1 MKANYKSTIIM
12 MLASFGSIA
21 QTQQFNSQGSH
32 SFVVPD
38 GVLSVKVEAIGG
50 GGGGGRVRGSSAR
63 ESGGGGGGAYARGI
77 VNVVAGDT
85 YDVGVGVA
93 GVQNGSV
100 SRHGGNSYFGSHS
113 SSDAST
119 TVRAEGAR
127 TLILSDGSDKNGAQ
141 GGKAANSV
149 GNKAK
154 YDGGN
159 GGTTNSND
167 YGGGGG
173 GAAGSNGPGGNGG
186 QGAAGIGTSS
196 YGGNGGAGGVS
207 GGDDDGTDGTNYGGG
222 GGGARKSF
230 SGSTVNR
237 YGSSGAGGIVI
248 VSWCTITDFSPAS
261 ICAGAGSTIT
271 VTGTNLTH
279 IDSVSVNGINV
290 PFTSVD
296 NTQFTITVPSGA
308 SSGNIIVHTGNGSSV
323 SQNILA
329 VNDYSVS
336 LSLAGATLTANYTG
350 TSAAV
355 YEWKNCVSGSFI
367 AGASSETFTPDQ
379 NGLYSVRITENGC
392 VTTSQCAVVSS
403 VSLNN
408 LNGSDLLIYP
418 NPSKEVVNIK
428 TVDHVA
434 DLIVL
439 TDLNGKRIME
449 IAPSDITTELQLN
462 DVDAGLYVV
471 TISIEGQTYRKQ
483 LSVAK

>member
-1 MKANYKSTIIM
+1 MV
-12 MLASFGSIA
+12 LASFGSIA
-21 QTQQFNSQGSH
+21 QTQQFNSPGTY

-38 GVLSVKVEAIGG
+38 GVVSVKVETIGG

-77 VNVVAGDT
+77 VNVIAGET

-113 SSDAST
+113 SSDASVV
-119 TVRAEGAR
+119 VRAEGGK
-127 TLILSDGSDKNGAQ
+127 TLLLSDGSDKNGAQ
-141 GGKAANSV
+141 GGKALNSV
-149 GNKAK
+149 GNKVK

-173 GAAGSNGPGGNGG
+173 GAAGSNGSGGDGG
-186 QGAAGIGTSS
+186 QGAAGIGASG

-207 GGDDDGTDGTNYGGG
+207 GGDDDGTEGSNYGGG

-237 YGSSGAGGIVI
+237 YGSSGAGGIVV
-248 VSWCTITDFSPAS
+248 VSWCTIAGFSPVS
-261 ICAGAGSTIT
+261 VCAGSAETIT
-271 VTGTNLTH
+271 ITGTNLTQ
-279 IDSVSVNGINV
+279 IDSVSVNGMNV
-290 PFTSVD
+290 PFTSID
-296 NTQFTITVPSGA
+296 NTQFTITVPSGIA
-308 SSGNIIVHTGNGSSV
+308 SGKISVHTGNGGSV
-323 SQNILA
+323 SQDILA

-336 LSLAGATLTANYTG
+336 LSVSGATLTADYTG
-350 TSAAV
+350 TAAAV
-355 YEWKNCVSGSFI
+355 YEWKNCVSGSFVP
-367 AGASSETFTPDQ
+367 GSDSETFTPAQ
-379 NGLYSVRITENGC
+379 NGLYAVRITENGC
-392 VTTSQCAVVSS
+392 ETTSQCVVVSS

-408 LNGSDLLIYP
+408 LTGSDLLIYP

-428 TVDHVA
+428 TTENIA

-449 IAPSDITTELQLN
+449 TVPSDVTAELQLN
-462 DVDAGLYVV
+462 NVDAGLYVV
-471 TISIEGQTYRKQ
+471 VISVGGQTYRKQ
-483 LSVAK
+483 LSVVK

>member
-1 MKANYKSTIIM
+1 MKAHYKSTLIM

-21 QTQQFNSQGSH
+21 QTQQFNIPGAH

-38 GVLSVKVEAIGG
+38 GVLSVKVEAVGG

-77 VNVVAGDT
+77 VNVVAGET
-85 YDVGVGVA
+85 YDIGVGVA
-93 GVQNGSV
+93 GVQNASV

-113 SSDAST
+113 SSDASA
-119 TVRAEGAR
+119 TVRAEGAK
-127 TLILSDGSDKNGAQ
+127 TLILSDGSDRNGAQ
-141 GGKAANSV
+141 GGKATNSV
-149 GNKAK
+149 GNRVK

-159 GGTTNSND
+159 GGTTNSSD

-173 GAAGSNGPGGNGG
+173 GAAGSNGPGGTGG
-186 QGAAGIGTSS
+186 QGAAGIGASS

-237 YGSSGAGGIVI
+237 YGSSGAGGIVV
-248 VSWCTITDFSPAS
+248 VSWTTITNFSPAS
-261 ICAGAGSTIT
+261 ICAGAGATIT
-271 VTGTNLTH
+271 VTGTNLTQ
-279 IDSVSVNGINV
+279 IDSVSVNGVNV

-296 NTQFTITVPSGA
+296 NTQFTITVPSGV
-308 SSGNIIVHTGNGSSV
+308 SSGNIIVHTGNGSSI
-323 SQNILA
+323 SQSILS

-336 LSLAGATLTANYTG
+336 LSVSGATLTANYTG
-350 TSAAV
+350 SSSAV
-355 YEWKNCVSGSFI
+355 YEWKNCVSGSFVP
-367 AGASSETFTPDQ
+367 GVSSETFTPAQ

-392 VTTSQCAVVSS
+392 ETTSQCVVVSS
-403 VSLNN
+403 VSLTN
-408 LNGSDLLIYP
+408 LTDSELLIYP
-418 NPSKEVVNIK
+418 NPSKEVANIK
-428 TVDHVA
+428 TAEKVA

-449 IAPSDITTELQLN
+449 IVPVNVTTELQLN
-462 DVDAGLYVV
+462 DVEAGLYVV
-471 TISIEGQTYRKQ
+471 TISIEGQIYRKQ
-483 LSVAK
+483 LSVVK